1 MAVIMRYLWTTLF
14 NSVTILV
21 IVLYKKGRGSR
32 MYRLIQ
38 VKLGQFLLRK
48 SRGELTDRQ
57 FSAFINGANTAL
69 ASVGVFY
76 AANTSEILLGSTE
89 MSADNY
95 SIDEEMY
102 FKNGFQLVLEQLDAL
117 GEDTEALHE
126 KYSNL
131 V

>member
-1 MAVIMRYLWTTLF
+1 
-14 NSVTILV
+14 
-21 IVLYKKGRGSR
+21 

-48 SRGELTDRQ
+48 SRGELTEEQ

-76 AANTSEILLGSTE
+76 TANTSEIVAGSTE
-89 MSADNY
+89 
-95 SIDEEMY
+95 ITEETSNIEEETY
-102 FKNGFQLVLEQLDAL
+102 FKNGFLLVMEQLEAL
-117 GEDTEALHE
+117 GEDTSELHE
-126 KYSNL
+126 KYSTL

>member
-1 MAVIMRYLWTTLF
+1 
-14 NSVTILV
+14 
-21 IVLYKKGRGSR
+21 

-48 SRGELTDRQ
+48 SRGELTDKQ
-57 FSAFINGANTAL
+57 FSAFINGANT
-69 ASVGVFY
+69 
-76 AANTSEILLGSTE
+76 SEILSGSTE
-89 MSADNY
+89 IPADNY

-117 GEDTEALHE
+117 GGDTSALHE
-126 KYSNL
+126 KYSTL

>member
-1 MAVIMRYLWTTLF
+1 
-14 NSVTILV
+14 
-21 IVLYKKGRGSR
+21 

-38 VKLGQFLLRK
+38 AKLGQFLLRK
-48 SRGELTDRQ
+48 SRGELTDKQ

-76 AANTSEILLGSTE
+76 AANTSEILSGSTE
-89 MSADNY
+89 IPADNY

-117 GEDTEALHE
+117 GEDTALLHE
-126 KYSNL
+126 KYSAL
-131 V
+131 M